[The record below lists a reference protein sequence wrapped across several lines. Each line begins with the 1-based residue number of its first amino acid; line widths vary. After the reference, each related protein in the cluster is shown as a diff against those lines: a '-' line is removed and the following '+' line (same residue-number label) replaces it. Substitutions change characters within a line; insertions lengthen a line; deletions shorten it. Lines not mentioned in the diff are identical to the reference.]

1 MPNLLNR
8 RQMLTA
14 SGLVGLG
21 GLSALAACTRRGT
34 PEEAT
39 MSPAPTAPGSQP
51 PGAPTATVPV
61 GFVGHGAPTL
71 ALDAT
76 KGADL
81 ARWAADWPAVKAILV
96 VSAHWEAAP
105 ASLGATQPVPLIYD
119 FSGFPRPLYQ
129 LTYPAPGAPA
139 LAERVAALLG
149 GAVRRAPERG
159 LDHGAWV
166 PLIWLR
172 PAADLPVLQLSL
184 PGADARV
191 LFDLGRRLAP
201 LRREGVLV
209 LGSGNVVHN
218 LRRVDFRPDAPT
230 PAWAEDFDAWV
241 AERLSTGDVDGLLQY
256 GGRPDARIAHPT
268 VEHFSPLLVAAGAA
282 WGEGGGDA
290 VRFPVTGFEFGS
302 IARRVVQF
310 G

>member
-1 MPNLLNR
+1 
-8 RQMLTA
+8 
-14 SGLVGLG
+14 
-21 GLSALAACTRRGT
+21 
-34 PEEAT
+34 
-39 MSPAPTAPGSQP
+39 MST
-51 PGAPTATVPV
+51 APTATGSPPLGAPSATPRLPV

-71 ALDAT
+71 ALDAV
-76 KGADL
+76 KGGDL
-81 ARWAADWPAVKAILV
+81 ARWAAEWPAIQAILV
-96 VSAHWEAAP
+96 ISAHWEAAP
-105 ASLGATQPVPLIYD
+105 PTLGATRPVPLIYD
-119 FSGFPRPLYQ
+119 FSGFPAALYQ
-129 LTYPAPGAPA
+129 LTYAAPGAPA
-139 LAERVAALLG
+139 LADRVAALLG

-166 PLIWLR
+166 PLKWLR

-184 PGADARV
+184 PGDDPAV

-218 LRRVDFRPDAPT
+218 LRRLDFKPDAAT
-230 PAWAEDFDAWV
+230 PAWAQDFDAWV
-241 AERLSTGDVDGLLQY
+241 AERLQSGDVDGLLQY
-256 GGRPDARIAHPT
+256 ATRPEARIAHPT

-282 WGEGGGDA
+282 WGAGGGDA
-290 VRFPVTGFEFGS
+290 VRFPVAGFEYGS